1 VPSALEIMFLTV
13 SARPNIRTYR
23 VRQFSHS
30 IIAAGRRQLKGET
43 ARWSDMTAVVAGI
56 LNNTVEEI

>member
-1 VPSALEIMFLTV
+1 MFLTV

-30 IIAAGRRQLKGET
+30 IIAAGRRQLKAET
-43 ARWSDMTAVVAGI
+43 ARWTDMTAVVAGI
-56 LNNTVEEI
+56 LNEKVEEI